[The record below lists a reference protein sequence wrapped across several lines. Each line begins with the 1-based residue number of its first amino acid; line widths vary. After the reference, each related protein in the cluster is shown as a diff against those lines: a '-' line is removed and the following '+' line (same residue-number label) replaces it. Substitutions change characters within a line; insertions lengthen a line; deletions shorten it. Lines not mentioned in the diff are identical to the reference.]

1 MKNYINRL
9 NEIIIKGA
17 KIERI
22 NSVLDNCT
30 NLVNDLGYDSL
41 SFISL
46 MMSIES
52 EFDIEFD
59 INIGYKEVSQ
69 YEQLKKYVL
78 EKLASKNSCQ

>member
-9 NEIIIKGA
+9 NEIILKGA

-22 NSVLDNCT
+22 NNVLDNHT

-59 INIGYKEVSQ
+59 IDIGYKEVSQ

-78 EKLASKNSCQ
+78 EKLASKNNCQ